1 MRRWRTVRSS
11 GRVLGG
17 LVAAAGVIAVMAL
30 AASGGGGCT
39 LLLDTSGNPQ
49 KCSNDADCARFPDAA
64 CDNARKQCVPKLP
77 YVTTDSGAPADGGG
91 GGAGGAPACDLSFD
105 NRSRLPGGP
114 DGGLRPLPGGP

>member
-30 AASGGGGCT
+30 AAAGGGGCT

-77 YVTTDSGAPADGGG
+77 YVTTDSGANGVQGRVPVPQAT
-91 GGAGGAPACDLSFD
+91 ARQISQE
-105 NRSRLPGGP
+105 RR
-114 DGGLRPLPGGP
+114 